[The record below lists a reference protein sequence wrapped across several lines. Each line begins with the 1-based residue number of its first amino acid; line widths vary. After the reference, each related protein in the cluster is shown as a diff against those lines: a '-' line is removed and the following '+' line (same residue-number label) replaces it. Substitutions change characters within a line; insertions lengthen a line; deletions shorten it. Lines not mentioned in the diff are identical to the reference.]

1 MFDMGRIDT
10 ETKAFMSDPSRFAD
24 AFNYL
29 IYDGQQVIKPED
41 LKPLDTTEIAIPYG
55 NNARVPEQKYR
66 DVLKLLTAMRDHEA
80 IYAVLGVENQANVH
94 YAMPVKNMQYDA
106 SIRRMFITPCL

>member
-1 MFDMGRIDT
+1 MGRIDT

-29 IYDGQQVIKPED
+29 IYDGQPVIRPEN
-41 LKPLDTTEIAIPYG
+41 LKPLDTTEITIPYG

-66 DVLKLLTAMRDHEA
+66 DVLKLLSVMRDHEA
-80 IYAVLGVENQANVH
+80 IYAVLGVENQTNVIGNVLNIFRFSCCPQ
-94 YAMPVKNMQYDA
+94 AIVLRQI
-106 SIRRMFITPCL
+106 S

>member
-1 MFDMGRIDT
+1 MGRIDT
-10 ETKAFMSDPSRFAD
+10 ETKAFMSDPARFAD

-29 IYDGQQVIKPED
+29 IYDGQPVIKPED

-66 DVLKLLTAMRDHEA
+66 DIFVKLSLY
-80 IYAVLGVENQANVH
+80 IIVG
-94 YAMPVKNMQYDA
+94 
-106 SIRRMFITPCL
+106 